1 MKLLTPTR
9 ASRPAAALLAC
20 LVAALVATVGAH
32 AGRVGAPDA
41 TLLRTYQPVLVLHP
55 DELFRPTKIQGFVA
69 DSDLE
74 RFTGTSTAQLPLD
87 RFWTVVDPRP
97 EPGDLPAVTPGVFY
111 RLNQTGCSAAA
122 PLAGRACYAA
132 AASVGSGGN
141 AVYGRVARTDTR
153 IVLQYW
159 LYYYDNP
166 LLLPATPFG
175 VFWQSH
181 ESDWE
186 LVNIVLDND
195 QQPVEAAYSQHCT
208 GERLPWS
215 EVEKSPNGSTH
226 PVVYVALGSHAN
238 YFAPG
243 NGPLGAIPIPVSCIP
258 PSIAQILPSL
268 PFLQVADQVLGRSS
282 GGAVI
287 GPPGSGHEPATIH
300 RIEGT
305 AWSAFGGFW
314 GESEYFFTPIP
325 LGPVPA
331 GAFPLGVG
339 PASPANQADWNPQ
352 VVLGWPRG

>member
-1 MKLLTPTR
+1 MMRLRRTR
-9 ASRPAAALLAC
+9 AWPAAAALLV
-20 LVAALVATVGAH
+20 LVTAALVATVGAQ
-32 AGRVGAPDA
+32 AGTGGSSDVE
-41 TLLRTYQPVLVLHP
+41 LLRRYQPVLILHP
-55 DELFRPTKIQGFVA
+55 GELFQPTKVQGFVA
-69 DSDLE
+69 DSELE

-87 RFWTVVDPRP
+87 RFWTVVDLRP
-97 EPGDLPAVTPGVFY
+97 EPGDLPATTPGVFY

-122 PLAGRACYAA
+122 LLAGSACYAA
-132 AASVGSGGN
+132 AWASGSGGD

-166 LLLPATPFG
+166 LLLPPTSFG

-186 LVNIVLDND
+186 LVNVVLDRD
-195 QQPVEAAYSQHCT
+195 RQPVEAAYSQHCT
-208 GERLPWS
+208 GERMPWTR
-215 EVEKSPNGSTH
+215 VEKSPQESTH

-243 NGPLGAIPIPVSCIP
+243 DGTLGTIPIPTSCIP

-268 PFLQVADQVLGRSS
+268 PFLQVADQVLGRSAS
-282 GGAVI
+282 GAVV
-287 GPPGSGHEPATIH
+287 GPPGTGDEPATIH

-339 PASPANQADWNPQ
+339 PDSPANQADWNPQ
-352 VVLGWPRG
+352 VVLGWPMK